1 MKSII
6 EIAIKMDVP
15 TQEKIEMCERNI
27 KWCQESKQVFLA
39 QRLNCRLAYL
49 LYLVFSKY
57 QIGHFQDKQYRRA
70 LTLCGHLIR
79 ELAKI
84 DDKSL
89 IMEVH
94 ITEARIYKDLND
106 ITRAKVFPSFP
117 VSLLVFPHRLQN
129 DRVLDLRRRSHASRH
144 RHSLRRHLREFQ
156 KSGLF
161 RRAISA
167 ISKWRFRSSTKR
179 STRLRS

>member
-15 TQEKIEMCERNI
+15 THEKIEMCERNI

-39 QRLNCRLAYL
+39 QRLSCRLAYL
-49 LYLVFSKY
+49 LYLVFL
-57 QIGHFQDKQYRRA
+57 ITPFDHFQDKQYRRS

-106 ITRAKVFPSFP
+106 ITRAKVFPQFP
-117 VSLLVFPHRLQN
+117 LFLLSLPLLP
-129 DRVLDLRRRSHASRH
+129 A
-144 RHSLRRHLREFQ
+144 
-156 KSGLF
+156 K
-161 RRAISA
+161 
-167 ISKWRFRSSTKR
+167 
-179 STRLRS
+179 